1 MLRTEM
7 RNTAT
12 THIDTA
18 STQEMLHLI
27 QNENLYAVN
36 AVGNAIPYI
45 VKACDAI
52 EKSMKKGGRLIYI
65 GAGTS
70 GRLGIIDATECPPTF
85 GVEPDRVMGII
96 AGGKECVFR
105 AAEMEEDNGDA
116 GVKDLKDVNLS
127 SNDVVVGISANGNA
141 AYVINALKYAQSLG
155 CETVGVTS
163 NDGTLLSS
171 TAKYPIITDTGA
183 EAVTGST
190 RMKAGTAQKLVLNML
205 STVAMIKLGNVYENL
220 MINLKAKNKKLLVRM
235 VNIVVEIL
243 KISEEEAKNILELN
257 DWNIREAI
265 EYYKRKNL

>member
-1 MLRTEM
+1 MLKTEM

-96 AGGKECVFR
+96 AGGKECQLMETYRKHCMTLGQEIVIIQNDTKQ
-105 AAEMEEDNGDA
+105 AATA
-116 GVKDLKDVNLS
+116 LDVNDDGALWVRLADS
-127 SNDVVVGISANGNA
+127 TEKAINFGEVSIRGICG
-141 AYVINALKYAQSLG
+141 YV
-155 CETVGVTS
+155 
-163 NDGTLLSS
+163 
-171 TAKYPIITDTGA
+171 
-183 EAVTGST
+183 
-190 RMKAGTAQKLVLNML
+190 
-205 STVAMIKLGNVYENL
+205 
-220 MINLKAKNKKLLVRM
+220 
-235 VNIVVEIL
+235 
-243 KISEEEAKNILELN
+243 
-257 DWNIREAI
+257 
-265 EYYKRKNL
+265 